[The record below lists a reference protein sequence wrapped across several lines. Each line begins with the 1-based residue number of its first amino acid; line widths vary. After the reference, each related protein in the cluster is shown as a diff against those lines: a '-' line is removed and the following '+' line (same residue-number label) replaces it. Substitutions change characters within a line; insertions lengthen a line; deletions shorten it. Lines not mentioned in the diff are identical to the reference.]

1 MSSFGVPELV
11 RELHALEAA
20 MSRVTRSSG
29 PFLAG
34 LPASQIPSATN
45 LLHYLLLR
53 RVDLREAQRGLASLG
68 LSSLGRAESHVRDG
82 LTAVRRALALMSAT
96 EWTPPGDPTLT
107 LQDGTALLARHAD
120 ALFGRRPQQRQV
132 RIMVTM
138 PTEAAQDY
146 AFVRDLVAAG
156 MDCMRVNC
164 AHDGPD
170 EWARMVAHLRRA
182 AVEVGRECTVSM
194 DLAGPKLRTGD
205 VLPGPAV
212 QKIKPRRDPWG
223 RLASPAYVAITD
235 AGHPREAFPGADHVI
250 LVDRRLPDAVT
261 AGTRVTLLDAREHT
275 LTLRAVSRHG
285 DVLIAS
291 LEHTAYVVP
300 GSELRFQCRDGW
312 HSVRV
317 TDTPRP
323 PQALLLEVGDRLILA
338 GDGAP
343 GQPATRDAGGRVIVP
358 AQIGVTLPEIIA
370 DLQAGERIWFDDG
383 RIGGI
388 VRQVELGRA
397 VVEITQAR
405 PGGDRLQAGKGI
417 NLPDTSLHLTPL
429 TDKDIDD
436 LRFVV
441 AHADMVAYSFVRH
454 VRDVQLLQEHLHA
467 LGGERL
473 GIILKIETRQA
484 FEELPRLLLA
494 CMRSGRYG
502 VMIAR
507 GDLAVECGYE
517 RMAEVQEEILWI
529 AEAAHAPVIWA
540 TQVLETLAKTGVPS
554 RAEVTDAAMSERAEC
569 VMLNKGPFIRE
580 AVRTLD
586 DILTRMQSHQSKKR
600 SIMRPLNV
608 AQAVLD
614 DVLAVAASPPVA
626 GTEPSR

>member
-1 MSSFGVPELV
+1 MDVHDLA
-11 RELHALEAA
+11 RELEALEAA
-20 MSRVTRSSG
+20 MARVTRSSG
-29 PFLAG
+29 SFLAG

-53 RVDLREAQRGLASLG
+53 RVDLRDAQRRLASLG

-82 LTAVRRALALMSAT
+82 LTAVRRALALMSGDD
-96 EWTPPGDPTLT
+96 WVPPDEAMPT
-107 LQDGTALLARHAD
+107 LQDGAALLARHAD
-120 ALFGRRPQQRQV
+120 ALFGRRPHHRPV

-138 PTEAAQDY
+138 PTEAAHDY
-146 AFVRDLVAAG
+146 TFVRDLVAAG
-156 MDCMRVNC
+156 MDCMRINC
-164 AHDGPD
+164 AHDGPE
-170 EWARMVAHLRRA
+170 EWGRMIAHLRRA
-182 AVEVGRECTVSM
+182 AGEVRRECTVSM

-205 VLPGPAV
+205 LLPGPAV
-212 QKIKPRRDPWG
+212 QKIKPRRDLWG

-235 AGHPREAFPGADHVI
+235 AGHLRQAFPGADHMVVI
-250 LVDRRLPDAVT
+250 DRPVADSVV
-261 AGTRVTLLDAREHT
+261 AGTRLALVDARDRT
-275 LTLRAVSRHG
+275 LTLRVVARHG

-291 LEHTAYVVP
+291 LEHSAYIVP
-300 GSELRFQCRDGW
+300 GSELRYQGRSGW
-312 HSVRV
+312 EAVRIAE
-317 TDTPRP
+317 TPRP
-323 PQALLLEVGDRLILA
+323 QQALLLEVGDRLVLT
-338 GDGAP
+338 GDGAA
-343 GQPATRDAGGRVIVP
+343 GHPATRDAGGRVIVP
-358 AQIGVTLPEIIA
+358 AQIGVTLPEIFA

-388 VRQVELGRA
+388 VRQVEGPGA

-417 NLPDTSLHLTPL
+417 NLPDTALRLKPL
-429 TDKDIDD
+429 TDKDLDD
-436 LRFVV
+436 LGFVV
-441 AHADMVAYSFVRH
+441 RHADLVAYSFVRH
-454 VRDVQLLQEHLHA
+454 VRDVQLLQEHLRV
-467 LGGERL
+467 LGGDAL

-494 CMRSGRYG
+494 CMRTGRYG

-517 RMAEVQEEILWI
+517 RMAEIQEEILWI

-600 SIMRPLNV
+600 AMMRPLNV

-614 DVLAVAASPPVA
+614 DVLAVAAGPVA
-626 GTEPSR
+626 QPLEPAP